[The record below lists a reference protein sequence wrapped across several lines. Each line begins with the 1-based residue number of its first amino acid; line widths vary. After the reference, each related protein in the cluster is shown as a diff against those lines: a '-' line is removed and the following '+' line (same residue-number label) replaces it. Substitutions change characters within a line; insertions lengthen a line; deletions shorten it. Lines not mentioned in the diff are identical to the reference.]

1 MKTLRQNAAHV
12 INLSQSPRSPGMLGF
27 GHYFSG
33 IFAYHRND
41 LSAAQGHFDY
51 VNQRPYATYDDS
63 YCYSACGLALTYQ
76 AQGLEQEA
84 RDVVDATLAY
94 LLAAGNTELLS
105 VLYAFQAELSLRQG
119 HLSAASQW
127 AERLGTS
134 PPLSPMTHSYAPHMT
149 LVKVWLAEN
158 TTSSRE
164 KAAHLLAQLTEF
176 FEATHN
182 AVFLIETL
190 ALQAM
195 LYQLD
200 GDEMLAVDT
209 LTQAVALAMP
219 GKFIRLF
226 VDLGYI
232 MGNLLYKLPT
242 TGPEMTAY
250 KVSILA
256 AMAPL
261 TSQRNSGVRGE
272 SGPMLLSRLLTDREM
287 DVLFLL
293 SQRQTDRE
301 IAERLVIS
309 LHTVHTHARNI
320 YSKLGVNN
328 RRQATTRAQ
337 KLGLLTPQ

>member
-1 MKTLRQNAAHV
+1 
-12 INLSQSPRSPGMLGF
+12 
-27 GHYFSG
+27 
-33 IFAYHRND
+33 
-41 LSAAQGHFDY
+41 
-51 VNQRPYATYDDS
+51 
-63 YCYSACGLALTYQ
+63 
-76 AQGLEQEA
+76 
-84 RDVVDATLAY
+84 
-94 LLAAGNTELLS
+94 
-105 VLYAFQAELSLRQG
+105 
-119 HLSAASQW
+119 
-127 AERLGTS
+127 
-134 PPLSPMTHSYAPHMT
+134 
-149 LVKVWLAEN
+149 
-158 TTSSRE
+158 
-164 KAAHLLAQLTEF
+164 
-176 FEATHN
+176 
-182 AVFLIETL
+182 
-190 ALQAM
+190 M

-209 LTQAVALAMP
+209 LKQAVALAMP